1 MCPHIVHR
9 TKRVLQDNGPVSG
22 GPKYGGAAS
31 DRTHRLRNDLTG
43 LRVIVVLTNHMT
55 TTLYPSRSLQGCY
68 NTTSINQTFEALR
81 RYKNKSFSKQRK
93 QKECWIFITE
103 KLRFVTWREQ
113 VILLLC
119 LATPFHCCLCEKVR
133 ANLVFNVV
141 TYGPSR
147 GPKRARLSD
156 SEGNSHPL

>member
-43 LRVIVVLTNHMT
+43 LRVIVALTNHMT

-68 NTTSINQTFEALR
+68 NTTSTNQTFEALR
-81 RYKNKSFSKQRK
+81 RYNRTNPSQNKENRKNAGY
-93 QKECWIFITE
+93 
-103 KLRFVTWREQ
+103 L
-113 VILLLC
+113 
-119 LATPFHCCLCEKVR
+119 
-133 ANLVFNVV
+133 
-141 TYGPSR
+141 
-147 GPKRARLSD
+147 
-156 SEGNSHPL
+156 